1 MSQNLEFGSPQGE
14 MSSMPNEAGKKR
26 CIDDIIEHMTA
37 DLQSYEGQYIL
48 LGSPPATGHP
58 VWTPPQPTGVYYQP
72 VRENN
77 EMMMMDVGGG
87 KYVNVVF
94 SKPGAQEFNQMGFIH
109 YQQPPPQNIVQPHII
124 DYAQRGYNESLP
136 NGCLIENVV
145 GNWVPNRTGTYS
157 PFPGVSQE
165 EPPLS
170 QQTISPQLQPQQQ
183 QPPPQA
189 PVKKQRIVAEVKPMR
204 PSYSDVLAKSPP
216 LTPPPTVKAAT
227 KPVITPSVP
236 SLKSEPKKTQ
246 TKPSNT
252 PNGKL
257 SGNLRRENSNGSNEA
272 LTEKARAAIRRWLS
286 QELEPPSK
294 QEVKKEKK
302 KKAKQTKPVIE
313 KEEKVES
320 GERKEAE
327 PSKVAQRKEQGCSAS
342 QAKPQLSERPQA
354 KPKSNRDREERK
366 SSSNKS
372 DRIGNRTTK
381 TKRSQRSS
389 RKKESNLGL
398 LCKKWQEQSSYY
410 VLLLTTWLINLL
422 WDVTAMSTTLLIHL
436 FGEVITACKTWVKC
450 ARLRRPSLFGSWK
463 RGKKAPEPP
472 PPPLP
477 GSLQHN
483 ISLPTTGEE
492 AMKRLLSCKG
502 KDPYSILGVTS
513 TCTDEEIKKYY
524 KSQALLV
531 HPDKNS
537 QPGAEEAFKILVHA
551 FDLIAE
557 PEKRAA
563 YDRYVAETN
572 QVEQAWSEL
581 SDLLSQLHE
590 KMEYAANTI
599 RCNNCGKRHK
609 REITDRPSYAARYC
623 AQCKIHHSVKEGD
636 MWAESRGWGWWSC
649 RYYACME
656 GSVYD
661 ITQWAHCQGPTVQ
674 RVKPDSHN
682 VQYRVLVG
690 RPSNAQPPPEP
701 DFEDLLNSLYSQN
714 GSGRGKKRSKKNK

>member
-1 MSQNLEFGSPQGE
+1 MSQNLDFSGARGE
-14 MSSMPNEAGKKR
+14 MPGISNEPGKKR

-48 LGSPPATGHP
+48 LGSPPASGPT
-58 VWTPPQPTGVYYQP
+58 VWTPPQPQGVYYQP
-72 VRENN
+72 VRDNN

-87 KYVNVVF
+87 KYVNLVF
-94 SKPGAQEFNQMGFIH
+94 KPGTQEYNQPPMSFIH
-109 YQQPPPQNIVQPHII
+109 YQQPQNLVQPHII
-124 DYAQRGYNESLP
+124 DYSQRGYNESLP

-165 EPPLS
+165 DVPTL
-170 QQTISPQLQPQQQ
+170 QQQ
-183 QPPPQA
+183 QINQQPSPAPA

-216 LTPPPTVKAAT
+216 LTPPPTAKTAS
-227 KPVITPSVP
+227 KPVTSPPIPSV
-236 SLKSEPKKTQ
+236 KSEPKKPQ
-246 TKPSNT
+246 TKPNSI
-252 PNGKL
+252 PNGKIN
-257 SGNLRRENSNGSNEA
+257 SNLKRESSNGSNEA
-272 LTEKARAAIRRWLS
+272 LAEKARAAIRRWLS
-286 QELEPPSK
+286 QEFEPPVK
-294 QEVKKEKK
+294 QDMKKEKK
-302 KKAKQTKPVIE
+302 KKSKQAKQVVE
-313 KEEKVES
+313 KEEKVETQAK
-320 GERKEAE
+320 EPEATKVTNRKENCN
-327 PSKVAQRKEQGCSAS
+327 PTS
-342 QAKPQLSERPQA
+342 QPKPQVSERPQV
-354 KPKSNRDREERK
+354 KPKNRERDERK
-366 SSSNKS
+366 GSSSKS
-372 DRIGNRTTK
+372 ERGASTRTTK
-381 TKRSQRSS
+381 AKRSQRSC
-389 RKKESNLGL
+389 RKKESHLGA
-398 LCKKWQEQSSYY
+398 LCRKWQEQSSYY
-410 VLLLTTWLINLL
+410 LFLLTSWLINLL
-422 WDVTAMSTTLLIHL
+422 WDVTAMSATLLVHM
-436 FGEVITACKTWVKC
+436 FGEVMSACKAWAQC
-450 ARLRRPSLFGSWK
+450 ARLRGPSLLGGW
-463 RGKKAPEPP
+463 RRKKTPDPP

-483 ISLPTTGEE
+483 ISLPTTGDE

-581 SDLLSQLHE
+581 SDLISQLHE

-674 RVKPDSHN
+674 RVKPDSHT

-690 RPSNAQPPPEP
+690 RPPHSNPPPEP